1 MALYKHT
8 FRLLYNEKKEVSNIW
23 IKTNVKTQ
31 YAALNALNEFVY
43 NANDWELVKTQE
55 IKPKKKR

>member
-8 FRLLYNEKKEVSNIW
+8 FRYFYNEKKKVSKIW
-23 IKTNVKTQ
+23 IVTNVKTE

-55 IKPKKKR
+55 IKPKKKK